1 MKYVILIYSNPATW
15 AALPPE
21 EADRVIGDHF
31 AMIRELKASGELV
44 TQFGLA
50 DGSTA
55 KLVHNVSGAAA
66 VTDGPFGEAKEQ
78 LLGLFVVDVENEA
91 RAVEVST
98 PLSQY
103 AVVEIRPIM
112 IEAGS
117 EM

>member
-1 MKYVILIYSNPATW
+1 VKYVILIYSNPATW

-31 AMIRELKASGELV
+31 TMIRELTESGELV

-55 KLVHNVSGAAA
+55 KLVRNVSGAAA
-66 VTDGPFGEAKEQ
+66 VTDGPFGEAKEL
-78 LLGLFVVDVENEA
+78 LLGVFVIDVENEA

-98 PLSQY
+98 PLSQH

-112 IEAGS
+112 VEAGS